1 MRILSHLAVG
11 AVLLASTRSFA
22 QTVTIVSPVGGP
34 STSPVRVVANF
45 SNTALIAATMV
56 LVDGAVVSQAGAV
69 TPLDVTIPISTGN
82 HQITV
87 KAVGD
92 DGTETSASQTVD
104 IAAPTVTMAATASL
118 TTSTSTAGTLT
129 YSKIE
134 EKSGWYTS
142 PDQGNP
148 VCSSKP
154 ALVNT
159 PSLDGISGEFYLG
172 PQGQYNNCLW
182 PILLGKST
190 TATHF
195 QLDVHYRLSN
205 PAYPQG
211 VEFSSNKHI
220 GTNWYKFS
228 VQCSY
233 NKGVFS
239 LYDPV
244 QAKWV
249 PTSIACNRPSA
260 GKWDH
265 LIVNTQVANGKAVF
279 QSIVFNGVTH
289 TVNKS
294 FSPITKSSSYN
305 FGVHFQ
311 MDGNRTGNAY
321 HTWVDRLTYKIW

>member
-1 MRILSHLAVG
+1 
-11 AVLLASTRSFA
+11 
-22 QTVTIVSPVGGP
+22 
-34 STSPVRVVANF
+34 VVANF
-45 SNTALIAATMV
+45 SNTGGIAATMV
-56 LVDGAVVSQAGAV
+56 SVDGAEVSQGGAV
-69 TPLDVTIPISTGN
+69 TPLDLTIPISPGS

-87 KAVGD
+87 KAVDD
-92 DGTETSASQTVD
+92 DGTEISASRAVD
-104 IAAPTVTMAATASL
+104 IAAPKIMAASTAGSI
-118 TTSTSTAGTLT
+118 TSTSTSSTLT

-148 VCSSKP
+148 VCSSTP
-154 ALVNT
+154 ALVKT

-172 PQGQYNNCLW
+172 PRGQFNNCLW

-195 QLDVHYRLSN
+195 QLDAHYRLSN

-220 GTNWYKFS
+220 GTKWYKFS
-228 VQCSY
+228 IQCSY

-239 LYDPV
+239 MYDPV
-244 QAKWV
+244 QAKWIPTTIACKR
-249 PTSIACNRPSA
+249 PTS

-265 LIVNTQVANGKAVF
+265 LIVNTQIANGKAVF

-289 TVNKS
+289 TLNKS
-294 FSPITKSSSYN
+294 FSPLTKSSSYN

-311 MDGNRTGNAY
+311 MDGNRSANAY
-321 HTWVDRLTYKIW
+321 HTWVDQLTYKAW